1 MTQSMLR
8 RLQCAKFLGF
18 WRDAN
23 AFNERCS
30 KGPHMTQSMLRR
42 LQCAKFLGFWR
53 DANAFNDEYD
63 YDYDPDDIIVFHWPW
78 G

>member
-8 RLQCAKFLGF
+8 RLQYAKFLGF
-18 WRDAN
+18 YVDRVD
-23 AFNERCS
+23 
-30 KGPHMTQSMLRR
+30 HDLD
-42 LQCAKFLGFWR
+42 WR